1 MQWAAAGTVRRDLLP
16 ATCYSLELQKRA
28 EDKTVAGRDS
38 YNEWLLIAE
47 TDWESKAPRSNQRF
61 GNLGRLL

>member
-1 MQWAAAGTVRRDLLP
+1 V
-16 ATCYSLELQKRA
+16 QKRA
-28 EDKTVAGRDS
+28 EDTTVAGRDS

-61 GNLGRLL
+61 GKIALSIDAPMSCASGNSLSPL